1 MGGSSRGTPW
11 MPCPWGGPSRSP
23 STRSQGAQRWWAHRV
38 PPAGRILPAGPWETE
53 PRFGFV
59 PSSSSS
65 PRPCEPAWEV
75 AVCTGQLPTAPPAG
89 CHRVR
94 GVTVSRVSPVCVC
107 VCVPVHGT
115 GMLGSVDERGAVRAG
130 WYVCMGVQ
138 EGWGLCVRGCCVC
151 VHGRARKHECAWVC
165 EGPGGWGCVQGG
177 VGVRG
182 CQRVHGCARGP
193 ACARG
198 GWCAHGRGREPV

>member
-1 MGGSSRGTPW
+1 MGPPGCPVPRVVPLEAPAPGVRGLS
-11 MPCPWGGPSRSP
+11 GG
-23 STRSQGAQRWWAHRV
+23 
-38 PPAGRILPAGPWETE
+38 GRIASRLRDGSCPLGHGRLNRGSALFLPPL
-53 PRFGFV
+53 
-59 PSSSSS
+59 
-65 PRPCEPAWEV
+65 PRP
-75 AVCTGQLPTAPPAG
+75 G
-89 CHRVR
+89 RVSLR
-94 GVTVSRVSPVCVC
+94 GRWQCARGSFPLRLRPGVTVSGVSPCPGCHRCVC

-177 VGVRG
+177 MGVRG